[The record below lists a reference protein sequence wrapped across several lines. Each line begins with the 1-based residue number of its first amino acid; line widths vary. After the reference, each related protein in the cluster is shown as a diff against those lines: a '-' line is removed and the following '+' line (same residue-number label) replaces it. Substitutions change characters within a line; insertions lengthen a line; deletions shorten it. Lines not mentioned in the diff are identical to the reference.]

1 VVAKQQQ
8 WGDLEMASSEQTD
21 KLTQSISSTLSEM
34 GEKSKAVA
42 GDALEKASASTS
54 QFGAGLAETLRE
66 GAETQKNAGADAVTT
81 LARSARNAADDLEN
95 KSPEVARLVRSSA
108 NVVERV
114 STDLR
119 NQSLADLVDAT
130 SNFAVRH
137 PVAFFGCGVLAG
149 FVAARLLSPPQ
160 R

>member
-1 VVAKQQQ
+1 
-8 WGDLEMASSEQTD
+8 MATSDRTD
-21 KLTQSISSTLSEM
+21 KLAQNLSSTLSEL
-34 GEKSKAVA
+34 GEKSKVVA
-42 GDALEKASASTS
+42 GDALEKASAATS
-54 QFGAGLAETLRE
+54 QFSTGVADTLRQ

-81 LARSARNAADDLEN
+81 LARSARDAADDLED

-108 NVVERV
+108 KAVERV

-119 NQSLADLVDAT
+119 NQSLADMIDAT
-130 SNFAVRH
+130 SSFASRH
-137 PVAFFGCGVLAG
+137 PMAFFGCGVLAG

>member
-1 VVAKQQQ
+1 
-8 WGDLEMASSEQTD
+8 MASSNQTD
-21 KLTQSISSTLSEM
+21 KLAQSVSSTLSEM
-34 GEKSKAVA
+34 GDKSKAVTE
-42 GDALEKASASTS
+42 DAIEKATAATS
-54 QFGAGLAETLRE
+54 QFGAGLADTLRQ
-66 GAETQKNAGADAVTT
+66 GAETQKNAGADAVTA

-95 KSPEVARLVRSSA
+95 RSPEAARLVRSSA
-108 NVVERV
+108 NAVERV

-149 FVAARLLSPPQ
+149 FVAARLLSPSQ